1 MVRRL
6 TSPPAL
12 VALLVVLLFIV
23 FGIGF
28 DRRTNM
34 VAFVGGTMVVVAAL
48 TGLGLVRYRRVS
60 AWMRHTVPSDFSN
73 APSALATIVSGRPT
87 REWYNNEPVMRYE
100 VTVHAPDGDFS
111 SSLEALLP
119 RHYSGRFRIGSRYPV
134 RYLPADHS
142 IVFCDPD
149 ETAGSSPTAASL
161 PTASRRRKRAA
172 AKKAPAAPARP
183 SPQAQ
188 EPQVATQSEP
198 PAVAAVAVAQSEPAG
213 MPEVVTDPDQPLDAP
228 SFISPA
234 PLPGAAPASAD
245 PQWPPPGY
253 SAEGGS

>member
-12 VALLVVLLFIV
+12 VALLVVLFFIV

-28 DRRTNM
+28 DRRTNL
-34 VAFVGGTMVVVAAL
+34 VAFVAGSMVVGAAL

-60 AWMRHTVPSDFSN
+60 AWMRHTVPPDFSN

-111 SSLEALLP
+111 SNLEALLP

-142 IVFCDPD
+142 IVVCDPD
-149 ETAGSSPTAASL
+149 ETAGSSPDAASL

-172 AKKAPAAPARP
+172 AKKAPAAPAMP
-183 SPQAQ
+183 SPQPQ
-188 EPQVATQSEP
+188 GPQVVVQSVP
-198 PAVAAVAVAQSEPAG
+198 PTVAAVAQSEPAE
-213 MPEVVTDPDQPLDAP
+213 MPEVVTDPGQPLDAP
-228 SFISPA
+228 SFVSPA

-245 PQWPPPGY
+245 QQWPPPSY
-253 SAEGGS
+253 SAGGGS